1 MHEQIAKISNIEIA
15 LITTDTMRI
24 LSRSVTCVCTLALLV
39 GCATQPIAPAVTIL
53 HPASRLQVLQLP
65 PSVTNNSLR
74 RLFHAGAK
82 ENISAQTFTADRQ
95 HVAQLVDGALRQALT
110 QAQEAPLTTAAV
122 TSLDDAQGL
131 TIGQPV
137 SSADLAALQAKY
149 PADAYLRIQ
158 VTDYGQTPQSWEGAY
173 VGFEVVTTLAI
184 GAWLYVHTATR
195 VLTAPYLVEE
205 SVEEFSEGYAG
216 FWLLNRMSRPVRID
230 ADLVDGKTGKVLWHD
245 AETGLAD
252 WHWANV
258 WHMNAPTQDQLLE
271 ISTDHAMKD
280 LVNELQSK

>member
-1 MHEQIAKISNIEIA
+1 MK
-15 LITTDTMRI
+15 I
-24 LSRSVTCVCTLALLV
+24 LSCSVTCVCTLALLV
-39 GCATQPIAPAVTIL
+39 GCATQPVAPAVTIL
-53 HPASRLQVLQLP
+53 HPASRLQVLELP
-65 PSVTNNSLR
+65 PSVTDDSLR

-82 ENISAQTFTADRQ
+82 EKIPTATLTVDRQ
-95 HVAQLVDGALRQALT
+95 HVAQLVDAALKQAL
-110 QAQEAPLTTAAV
+110 AHAEHPPLTTATV
-122 TSLDDAQGL
+122 TSLDYAQGL
-131 TIGQPV
+131 NIGQPV
-137 SSADLAALQAKY
+137 SPASLAALQAKY

-216 FWLLNRMSRPVRID
+216 FWLLNRLSRPVHID

-245 AETGLAD
+245 VQTGLAD

-258 WHMNAPTQDQLLE
+258 WHMNAATQDQLLE

-280 LVNELQSK
+280 LVNELQGK

>member
-1 MHEQIAKISNIEIA
+1 MLN
-15 LITTDTMRI
+15 TMRV
-24 LSRSVTCVCTLALLV
+24 LRHGSACASVLAVLV
-39 GCATQPIAPAVTIL
+39 GCAAQPVAPAVTIL

-65 PSVTNNSLR
+65 PGVTDDSLR

-82 ENISAQTFTADRQ
+82 ENIPAQMFTADRQ
-95 HVAQLVDGALRQALT
+95 HVEQLVDGALRQALA

-137 SSADLAALQAKY
+137 SSMNLAALQAKY

-158 VTDYGQTPQSWEGAY
+158 VTDYGQTPQSWKGAY

-216 FWLLNRMSRPVRID
+216 FWLLNRLSRPVRIQ
-230 ADLVDGKTGKVLWHD
+230 ADLVDGKTGTVLWHD
-245 AETGLAD
+245 SETGLAD

-258 WHMNAPTQDQLLE
+258 WHMNAATQNQLLQ
-271 ISTDHAMKD
+271 ISTDHVMAN
-280 LVNELQSK
+280 LVNALQNK